1 MALHTALLNEQSRE
15 LVPGRMQYPV
25 EASGLLGTSKIMQY
39 KSPDFGQN
47 FSGESGNNVIRFS
60 LNGPGL
66 LDPRS
71 LYIRWSWQNISGKH
85 FRHCDPGSYSP
96 IKRVRI
102 LSGFNQQILYD
113 LDGYNSFCAFL
124 DDYQKSIHD
133 FATDTHG
140 FYALRTAPLITT
152 KDSEFGNQ
160 RAPSV
165 STSYVNADG
174 TMGASGERV
183 GILTEDQPPVLPAT
197 GGGTG
202 LHPLNPQSEFL
213 QWEFRPKFA
222 QQNAADGELWRAG
235 EKIFSVCDLP
245 HIGFFTQGKY
255 IPLWGL
261 GGLILELYV
270 DTAQNWCATADGST
284 PTQQQHVQISDV
296 ELFYDNIVPPAKFL
310 ETMREVIDS
319 PEGLSFVFPSVN
331 RHLNT
336 LSAVP
341 SSTNSRK
348 TELLVPDHSRMAQAI
363 FQIFRPQSGIA
374 SWARV
379 YKLHNRTPGG
389 LLSWQAKLN
398 SSYLPQQPLRAN
410 AMGGAAAGAVGSRR
424 YLQFHKELMKAL
436 GQQRRSVGSVTPSV
450 YELDTS
456 SNLAGAGAA
465 QVAIP
470 GAAGKYVHPYG
481 RVGVAY
487 SASNVPMNS
496 QRGGFA
502 VGIDLT
508 VSDDVITG
516 TNLRNA
522 TVTGE
527 MFINI
532 EQTNPTPQG
541 ISLAE
546 LKSIDAGANDVIAP
560 NPTEYPA
567 LEVQTYIMK
576 LSQIRLTSA
585 GPVLVD

>member
-25 EASGLLGTSKIMQY
+25 ESSGLLGTSKIMQY
-39 KSPDFGQN
+39 KSPDFGQI
-47 FSGESGNNVIRFS
+47 FSGESGNNVIRFTM
-60 LNGPGL
+60 NGPGL

-71 LYIRWSWQNISGKH
+71 LYLRWSWENVSGQP
-85 FRHCDPGSYSP
+85 FLHCDPGSYSP

-113 LDGYNSFCAFL
+113 LDGYNTFCAFL

-140 FYALRTAPLITT
+140 FYSLRTSANHSAAARFV
-152 KDSEFGNQ
+152 DS
-160 RAPSV
+160 RLPSS
-165 STSYVNADG
+165 STSYGVQATTSD
-174 TMGASGERV
+174 RV
-183 GILTEDQPPVLPAT
+183 AT
-197 GGGTG
+197 GALIPGQVNTT
-202 LHPLNPQSEFL
+202 HPHSEFL
-213 QWEFRPKFA
+213 QWEFRPKLQISNDDA
-222 QQNAADGELWRAG
+222 QVSWDNQ

-270 DTAQNWCATADGST
+270 DSAQNWCSVGPAGTSPTA
-284 PTQQQHVQISDV
+284 QEQVRISDV
-296 ELFYDNIVPPAKFL
+296 ELYYDNIVPPAKFL

-331 RHLNT
+331 RHLNS
-336 LSAVP
+336 LSVVP
-341 SSTNSRK
+341 ASTNSRK

-363 FQIFRPQSGIA
+363 FQIYRPMSGVA
-374 SWARV
+374 SWQRV
-379 YKLHNRTPGG
+379 YKLHNRTTGG

-410 AMGGAAAGAVGSRR
+410 LMGAAAVGTRGSRK

-436 GQQRRSVGSVTPSV
+436 GQQRRSVGSVTPAV
-450 YELDTS
+450 YELDS
-456 SNLAGAGAA
+456 C
-465 QVAIP
+465 
-470 GAAGKYVHPYG
+470 
-481 RVGVAY
+481 
-487 SASNVPMNS
+487 SNVMGPYDTINVTGGAVS
-496 QRGGFA
+496 GNGVQGKPYVSTAALGNETRGAFA

-532 EQTNPTPQG
+532 EQTNPTPSG
-541 ISLAE
+541 LTLAQCVAV
-546 LKSIDAGANDVIAP
+546 DANCTATFVVAP
-560 NPTEYPA
+560 AEYPA
-567 LEVQTYIMK
+567 VEVQTYIMK

>member
-15 LVPGRMQYPV
+15 LVPARMQYPV
-25 EASGLLGTSKIMQY
+25 EPSGLLGTSKIMQY
-39 KSPDFGQN
+39 KSPDFGQT
-47 FSGESGNNVIRFS
+47 FSGESGNNVMRFT

-71 LYIRWSWQNISGKH
+71 LYLRWSWKNISDKH
-85 FRHCDPGSYSP
+85 FKHCDPGSYSP

-113 LDGYNSFCAFL
+113 LDGYNVFCAFL

-140 FYALRTAPLITT
+140 FYALRTSPEYSADA
-152 KDSEFGNQ
+152 KFGNQ
-160 RAPSV
+160 RVPSV
-165 STSYVNADG
+165 STSYVVTKANNNPSKD
-174 TMGASGERV
+174 RV
-183 GILTEDQPPVLPAT
+183 GSGTAAVPPVLEATAT
-197 GGGTG
+197 GLNQ
-202 LHPLNPQSEFL
+202 LHPQSEFL
-213 QWEFRPKFA
+213 QWEFRPKFSVS
-222 QQNAADGELWRAG
+222 NSADGELWRCQ
-235 EKIFSVCDLP
+235 EKLFSICDLP

-270 DTAQNWCATADGST
+270 DTAQNWCTVDGTAAPT
-284 PTQQQHVQISDV
+284 TQQQVEISDV
-296 ELFYDNIVPPAKFL
+296 ELYYDNIVPPAKFL

-331 RHLNT
+331 RHLNS

-341 SSTNSRK
+341 AATNSRK

-363 FQIFRPQSGIA
+363 FQVMRPQSGIA
-374 SWARV
+374 AWNRV

-398 SSYLPQQPLRAN
+398 SQYLPQQPLRAN
-410 AMGGAAAGAVGSRR
+410 LQGGAAIGATGSRR

-436 GQQRRSVGSVTPSV
+436 GQQRRSVGSVTPAV
-450 YELDTS
+450 YELDSS
-456 SNLAGAGAA
+456 SNLAGPDDDVKPTDGSDMSA
-465 QVAIP
+465 
-470 GAAGKYVHPYG
+470 YG
-481 RVGVAY
+481 RVGKAY
-487 SASNVPMNS
+487 STAMDAGGVLANA
-496 QRGGFA
+496 QRGAFA

-532 EQTNPTPQG
+532 EQTNPAPAG

-546 LKSIDAGANDVIAP
+546 AKAVNASATAGVAG
-560 NPTEYPA
+560 NPVEYPA